1 MEGRNAQIAEQSA
14 TKAKQEASRM
24 EFKKQASEKVC
35 RKENDRQEKVENW
48 KHARIGAMKE
58 RRAKH
63 EEMEQGYEK
72 AAQEYKANREVSVDS
87 RPTSAVRVE
96 R

>member
-1 MEGRNAQIAEQSA
+1 
-14 TKAKQEASRM
+14 M

-35 RKENDRQEKVENW
+35 RKENDRQEKAENW
-48 KHARIGAMKE
+48 KHARIDAMKE

-96 R
+96 RRVETRDSRVQCE